1 MSQYSP
7 QLTKLIKQIIN
18 TIKLIRSSPTVSSLK
33 KGDAT
38 ALEMIQM
45 INSSKNN
52 LVFFR
57 IWTTEKFEK
66 YISLS
71 NSKRLLFWKGQQIN
85 NQLYNIIVN
94 PKEKFFAELDPV
106 VLDEFKNLYTDKP
119 DIENIPKNSSNKIF
133 IIGMI
138 GIGIYLMAR

>member
-1 MSQYSP
+1 MSQYNP
-7 QLTKLIKQIIN
+7 QLTKLIKQIIS
-18 TIKLIRSSPTVSSLK
+18 TIKLIRSSSTVSSLK

-45 INSSKNN
+45 INSSNN
-52 LVFFR
+52 SLVFFR

-66 YISLS
+66 YMSLS

-85 NQLYNIIVN
+85 NQLYNIVVN

-106 VLDEFKNLYTDKP
+106 VLEEFKNLYTDKP
-119 DIENIPKNSSNKIF
+119 DAFDITPKPKSNIF
-133 IIGMI
+133 VIGII
-138 GIGIYLMAR
+138 GIGIYLMTR